1 MGDMLSGSGG
11 GVGGEGVADLAY
23 TGAELPQD
31 VAAAEGTGG
40 GGFNFANAANK
51 MSEIGDDANKRAA
64 ASGDKPISVPGLM
77 THGGNLKQTVDR
89 LATLADILPKRT
101 ISTNPNVTVG

>member
-1 MGDMLSGSGG
+1 MGDMLSGAG
-11 GVGGEGVADLAY
+11 GGEGVADLAY

-31 VAAAEGTGG
+31 VAAAEGGGMG
-40 GGFNFANAANK
+40 GGFNFSNAANK

-89 LATLADILPKRT
+89 LATLADILPRKT
-101 ISTNPNVTVG
+101 ISTNPNVNVG